1 MTNKGNSTSS
11 LKQRMNTLLLV
22 LTTVLVFSV
31 GAIVRGMYTTTTKQQ
46 PTATAE
52 VDDDGLNTNMVYIG
66 CEVKYYNDDYMIVAE
81 TRSGRMW
88 TITDVPHSIE
98 ALAPKRI
105 IIGVDTRGTAGNE
118 DDRAVLV
125 YGEYE
130 GATGV
135 PAANDVMKQ
144 KEEKNQ

>member
-22 LTTVLVFSV
+22 LTTVLVCSV
-31 GAIVRGMYTTTTKQQ
+31 GAIVRGMYTATTKQQ
-46 PTATAE
+46 PVE
-52 VDDDGLNTNMVYIG
+52 VNDDGLNTNMVYIG
-66 CEVKYYNDDYMIVAE
+66 CEVKYYNEDYMIVAE

-105 IIGVDTRGTAGNE
+105 IIGVDTRGTADNE

-135 PAANDVMKQ
+135 PAADDAMVQ
-144 KEEKNQ
+144 KEKENQ

>member
-1 MTNKGNSTSS
+1 MTNKGNSASS

-22 LTTVLVFSV
+22 LTTVLVVSV

-46 PTATAE
+46 PAE

-66 CEVKYYNDDYMIVAE
+66 CEVKYYNEDYMIVAE

-98 ALAPKRI
+98 TLAPKRI
-105 IIGVDTRGTAGNE
+105 IIGVDTRGTADNE

-135 PAANDVMKQ
+135 PEANDVMKQ